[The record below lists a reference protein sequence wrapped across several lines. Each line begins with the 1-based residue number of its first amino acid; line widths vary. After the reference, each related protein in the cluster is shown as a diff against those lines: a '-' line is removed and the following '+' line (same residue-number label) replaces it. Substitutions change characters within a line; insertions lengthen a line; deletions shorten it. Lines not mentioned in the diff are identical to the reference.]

1 MNKQNFRTKAND
13 IMKRMYLESVDEKP
27 QDISD
32 MKTSKEKE
40 EEEKKSREAYI
51 NDVKNI
57 EEKDNEEK
65 AP

>member
-1 MNKQNFRTKAND
+1 
-13 IMKRMYLESVDEKP
+13 MYLESVDEKP